1 MAGID
6 TRGKRDHASY
16 RRNASDIRFL
26 VAAATV
32 ALGLIILSV
41 ALGVGIAPDTSM
53 FAAP

>member
-16 RRNASDIRFL
+16 RRTAPDLWFL

-32 ALGLIILSV
+32 ALGLIVLSI
-41 ALGVGIAPDTSM
+41 ALGVGIAPDTAM